1 MVARKVSKLPTDP
14 GPAAWNALLGA
25 APEYPH
31 LESDTTA
38 DVVIVGAG
46 FAGLAAA
53 RRLHQLDPMMKIIVL
68 EARRIAEG
76 PAGRNSGFMID
87 IPHKLDS
94 KDYANNREDDLKQI
108 TMNREAIRFNCDAA
122 EEYGMC
128 DEAFARSGKI
138 NAAATERGVVNNRNY
153 AQHLAKLDEGHELLD
168 AAAMREICGTSYYQ
182 GGLFT
187 PGTAMIQPAMFVRGV
202 AEGLAKTGISIFENS
217 PAMSFEAVGND
228 WTIKT
233 DRASVS
239 AGKVI
244 LATNGHV
251 ESFGFFKR
259 RLMHIY
265 LYASITRPLTKHEV
279 TTLGGQA
286 RWGFTPADPLGS
298 TIRRISGQG
307 GDRIVV
313 RNRFTWAPGRSVN
326 ESKLTSIGEVH
337 DRSFRQRF
345 PMLPDV
351 AMDQRWGGLLCLS
364 RNGVPAFGELEPN
377 LYSACCQNGLGTV
390 MGTLSGKLAAELAC
404 GERST
409 SLDAMSQFPEPVKLP
424 PEPFSSI
431 GANAFMRWS
440 EFRAGKEL

>member
-1 MVARKVSKLPTDP
+1 MERKVSKLPSDP
-14 GPAAWNALLGA
+14 GPAAWDALLDP
-25 APEYPH
+25 APQYPC
-31 LESDTTA
+31 LEADTTA

-53 RRLHQLDPMMKIIVL
+53 RRLHQLDPKQKIVVL

-94 KDYANNREDDLKQI
+94 KDYASNREDDLKQI
-108 TMNREAIRFNCDAA
+108 AMNREAIRFNCEAA
-122 EEYGMC
+122 EEYGMS
-128 DEAFARSGKI
+128 DEALNLSGKI
-138 NAAATERGVVNNRNY
+138 NAAATERGVTNNQNY
-153 AQHLAKLDEGHELLD
+153 AHHLAELDEAHELLD
-168 AAAMREICGTSYYQ
+168 AAAMQEICGTSYYQ

-187 PGTAMIQPAMFVRGV
+187 PGTAMIQPALFVRSV
-202 AEGLAKTGISIFENS
+202 AQGLAEVGVVIFESS
-217 PAMSFEAVGND
+217 PVMSLDSEGQS
-228 WTIKT
+228 WTVKT
-233 DRASVS
+233 DKASIS
-239 AGKVI
+239 ADKVI
-244 LATNGHV
+244 LATNGHI
-251 ESFGFFKR
+251 ESFGFFQR

-265 LYASITRPLTKHEV
+265 LYASITRPLTKEEV
-279 TTLGGQA
+279 STLGGQA

-313 RNRFTWAPGRSVN
+313 RNRFTWAPNRSV
-326 ESKLTSIGEVH
+326 SDGKLAGIGEVH
-337 DRSFRQRF
+337 DRSFQQRF
-345 PMLPDV
+345 PMLANV
-351 AMDQRWGGLLCLS
+351 SMDQRWGGLLCLS
-364 RNGVPAFGELEPN
+364 RNGVPAFGELEPG

-390 MGTLSGKLAAELAC
+390 MGTLSGKLAAELA
-404 GERST
+404 GGQASE
-409 SLDAMSQFPEPVKLP
+409 SLEAMQQFPDPVKLP